1 MIVFVPRS
9 LSLLWQTNVTWR
21 RSASCLRRTRWVVYR
36 LHISKTGMC
45 RMCLRIYALNV
56 LFVVRKSLQTCLQ
69 RESPSSRPAPWQRRA
84 SCRLKP
90 RWETADSGSLWS
102 RSVSSI
108 WSHRGCHL
116 SFRRATSSSLI
127 ASTPRWRARRST
139 MFSTGCTWPCPPR
152 GMRRSV
158 NQLLNGTLKQFKAV

>member
-1 MIVFVPRS
+1 MFKN
-9 LSLLWQTNVTWR
+9 LLNT
-21 RSASCLRRTRWVVYR
+21 
-36 LHISKTGMC
+36 
-45 RMCLRIYALNV
+45 LNV

-158 NQLLNGTLKQFKAV
+158 NQLLNGTLKTFSFFFLHLLKVKSVHVFRRGLRSSQREPWCAGKRWRWTHPNANW